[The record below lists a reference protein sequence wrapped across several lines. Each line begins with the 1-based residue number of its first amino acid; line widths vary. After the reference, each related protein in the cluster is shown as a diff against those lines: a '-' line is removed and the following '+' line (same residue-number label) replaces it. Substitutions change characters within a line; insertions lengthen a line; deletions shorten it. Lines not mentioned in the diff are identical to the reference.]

1 MESLKAFFLRS
12 SLIGVGSSWEF
23 DATFWDFIH
32 GLDQCLG
39 VWFLLFLFAFGTLH
53 MLLMFLVLCLLVDTF
68 IIFLFLFAYSPYW
81 LKDKFLYLTH
91 MRWEG
96 SSSIILLPCAC
107 FKKNSLSKVGLLCKF

>member
-39 VWFLLFLFAFGTLH
+39 VWFVCLWHSSYAPDVLGALPFGRHFYYLS
-53 MLLMFLVLCLLVDTF
+53 LSLCLFTLLV
-68 IIFLFLFAYSPYW
+68 
-81 LKDKFLYLTH
+81 K
-91 MRWEG
+91 R
-96 SSSIILLPCAC
+96 
-107 FKKNSLSKVGLLCKF
+107 